1 MMRRVDYTTPFS
13 PFSSSSPTLAYIAP
27 DGAVLCEPQIHH
39 ELQAIETLG
48 WNVIPI
54 TLTTAPRSAQPEY
67 SFARQSWALDSAA
80 PIARAVQGLLACV
93 KLGPQATR
101 SLVLLLRDMH
111 RLGWSRPKTWA
122 LVARWLS
129 AARLAQQLRAQHCTH
144 VHAHGA
150 NEPAQVAMYAAALC
164 GITFSCMAYGRE
176 LFRHS
181 LLLKEIATRSSRLM
195 TASQYNKQWLEQQGV
210 SAEHIAVVRCSPRP
224 AEVAPSGGERTNTLP
239 FATRR
244 LRTGPYRIGVLS
256 SLVERKG
263 IDDVLQAL
271 ALLIRQGCAPVKL
284 LIAGQGPERLRLQV
298 QADRLGIHACV
309 EFVGE
314 VAPRAVSSWLRNLD
328 LFVAASKPD
337 RHGDVDGIPLVL
349 VEAMAAGVPVV
360 ATRVTGIPELVLD
373 NQTGFLAEPGQP
385 PSLAEKIDRAM
396 SDPDRLRA
404 MAQAG
409 RAHVRWE
416 FGPEKNLRR
425 LVSHFGAPPAN
436 QHDNDV
442 LEKAA

>member
-13 PFSSSSPTLAYIAP
+13 PLAPSSPTLAYVAP
-27 DGAVLCEPQIHH
+27 DGGVLCEPQIHH
-39 ELQAIETLG
+39 ELQAIEALG
-48 WNVIPI
+48 WNVLPI
-54 TLTTAPRSAQPEY
+54 TLTAGQRSPHTEF
-67 SFARQSWALDSAA
+67 SFARQSLALDAAA
-80 PIARAVQGLLACV
+80 PVARVLQSLLACL
-93 KLGPQATR
+93 KLGPEATR
-101 SLVLLLRDMH
+101 SLGLLLRDMH
-111 RLGWSRPKTWA
+111 RLGWSRPKSWA
-122 LVARWLS
+122 LVARWLT
-129 AARLAQQLRAQHCTH
+129 AARLAQQLRNHNCTH

-150 NEPAQVAMYAAALC
+150 HEPAQVAMYAAALC

-224 AEVAPSGGERTNTLP
+224 AESPSPSGDRAGTLP

-244 LRTGPYRIGVLS
+244 LRTGPYRIGVLC

-271 ALLIRQGCAPVKL
+271 AALIRQGCAPVKL

-314 VAPRAVSSWLRNLD
+314 VAPRAAGAWLRTLD

-337 RHGDVDGIPLVL
+337 RFGDVDGIPLIL

-373 NQTGFLAEPGQP
+373 NQTGLLAEPGQP
-385 PSLAEKIDRAM
+385 PSLAEKIDLAM

-425 LVSHFGAPPAN
+425 LVSHFGVPPAN
-436 QHDNDV
+436 KHEHEV